1 MKRRLIV
8 LLSVFILIIIYA
20 CTPQEI
26 DGTNQS
32 HNPNQ
37 EFDTGDS
44 GNPVDDDKD
53 STLLDDL
60 SL

>member
-44 GNPVDDDKD
+44 GNPVDDKD

>member
-8 LLSVFILIIIYA
+8 LLSVLILIIIYA
-20 CTPQEI
+20 CPPPEI
-26 DGTNQS
+26 GGTNQS
-32 HNPNQ
+32 HIPNLAV
-37 EFDTGDS
+37 DTGDS

>member
-20 CTPQEI
+20 CTPQEME
-26 DGTNQS
+26 GTNES
-32 HNPNQ
+32 HNLNQ

-44 GNPVDDDKD
+44 GNPIDDDKD

-60 SL
+60 NF

>member
-20 CTPQEI
+20 CTPQEME
-26 DGTNQS
+26 GTNES

-44 GNPVDDDKD
+44 E
-53 STLLDDL
+53 TLLMMIKIQPC
-60 SL
+60 SMT

>member
-20 CTPQEI
+20 CTPQEME
-26 DGTNQS
+26 GTNES
-32 HNPNQ
+32 DSPNQ

-44 GNPVDDDKD
+44 GNPVDDDKE
-53 STLLDDL
+53 STLLKNL
-60 SL
+60 NF